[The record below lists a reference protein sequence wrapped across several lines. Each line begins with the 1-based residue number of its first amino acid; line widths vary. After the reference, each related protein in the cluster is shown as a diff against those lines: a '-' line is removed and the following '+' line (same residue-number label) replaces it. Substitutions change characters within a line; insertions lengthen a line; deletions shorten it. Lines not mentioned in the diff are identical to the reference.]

1 MKEFINIASEVT
13 LLKLKTVDQIVLRR
27 FQTTFRPG
35 KFRELLIE
43 NVTSLLLNVDAKF
56 IDLI

>member
-1 MKEFINIASEVT
+1 MTSEVT
-13 LLKLKTVDQIVLRR
+13 LLKLKIVDRIVLHR
-27 FQTTFRPG
+27 FQTTFIAG

-43 NVTSLLLNVDAKF
+43 NVTSLLLNIDAKF

>member
-1 MKEFINIASEVT
+1 MTSEVT